1 MTWDKKLTA
10 TYILEVFMPALCGL
24 KSTGLSLSS
33 LPHMYIANHKLL
45 WVHLVNNTLYT
56 VILLPLR
63 STSLMHKNPQ
73 RCKINHGM
81 CPMGRKHWSIDL
93 KMSFVEYPVCVISVA
108 VIMAVVKL
116 GIFLLT
122 FVVL

>member
-1 MTWDKKLTA
+1 MQ
-10 TYILEVFMPALCGL
+10 
-24 KSTGLSLSS
+24 S
-33 LPHMYIANHKLL
+33 LPHMYIANDKLL
-45 WVHLVNNTLYT
+45 WVYLLNNILYT

-63 STSLMHKNPQ
+63 PPSLMHKNPQ

-81 CPMGRKHWSIDL
+81 CPMGRKDRSIDL

-122 FVVL
+122 FAVL